1 MCTVLKRLNDMLNK
15 SKKNHF
21 KNQEYSL
28 QQSDDLTVFC
38 YSFHINSRAD
48 KRYKLL
54 LELSNSIKNKISD
67 IKDEKDMG
75 SNNG

>member
-1 MCTVLKRLNDMLNK
+1 MYIVLKRLNDMHEK
-15 SKKNHF
+15 SKKNYF
-21 KNQEYSL
+21 ENKKYSL

-54 LELSNSIKNKISD
+54 LELSNNIENKNSD
-67 IKDEKDMG
+67 TKNNNDTGI
-75 SNNG
+75 NNG

>member
-1 MCTVLKRLNDMLNK
+1 MYIVSRKLNDMLNK

-21 KNQEYSL
+21 KNKEYSL
-28 QQSDDLTVFC
+28 HQSDDLTVFC

-54 LELSNSIKNKISD
+54 LELSNSIKNKIND
-67 IKDEKDMG
+67 IKDEKDTG

>member
-1 MCTVLKRLNDMLNK
+1 MYIVLKRLNDMHEK
-15 SKKNHF
+15 SKKNYF
-21 KNQEYSL
+21 ENKKYSL

-54 LELSNSIKNKISD
+54 LELSNSIENKISD

>member
-1 MCTVLKRLNDMLNK
+1 MYIVLKKLNDMLNK

-28 QQSDDLTVFC
+28 QQSDDLIVFC

-54 LELSNSIKNKISD
+54 LELSNSIENKISD

-75 SNNG
+75 TNSG